1 MTAAVPSP
9 PADDPQAPGQTRARL
24 VQSFSK
30 DGDLLSLGIA
40 VARVVQLATS
50 EDEGSQDLAYYVL
63 ADVAL
68 TQKILRIA
76 NTVFYRSAVSAPITT
91 ISRAI
96 FVLGFDTV
104 KTTALALLL
113 VDNLANSE
121 HAETVRKEIVEAL
134 CASLVGREIAR
145 QSHMQSAAEE
155 ASIASLFWS
164 LGRLLIASHEHPLYQ
179 DVIRQ
184 SATGVAE
191 TQAAIRTMG
200 CSYDFLTATV
210 LRAWNF
216 PETIVHAVEP
226 LPPSELAS
234 ARSRADTLRQMVSF
248 SGQAAQAMRISPA
261 GITAEQAQALLKRYG
276 KHLQLDAERLK
287 QLFAVVGR
295 ELDEIVAAL
304 NLAPPVAPPAA
315 EAPRSTLPNALKLAT
330 MDAPAINTS
339 ERYESGKPIGARA
352 LLLVGV
358 QTATQMMGSG
368 KYKPSELVLLV
379 LETLY
384 SSLGFRF
391 ATVCT
396 FDAGAG
402 VYRAL
407 AAIGDM
413 HAERKTRFRFPAAT
427 AEDIFHLA
435 MENQADLM
443 IEEASSGSILKLLP
457 EWHRKLLPDTRS
469 IMLLPL
475 MQGNKA
481 IGVFYGDRIEPAPE
495 GITSDEAALIKTL
508 VGQLLTAF
516 QARS

>member
-1 MTAAVPSP
+1 MP
-9 PADDPQAPGQTRARL
+9 PAPPSTPPEDPQATAQVRAHL
-24 VQSFSK
+24 LQSFSK

-40 VARVVQLATS
+40 VAKVVELAS
-50 EDEGSQDLAYYVL
+50 SDDEGSQDLAYYVL

-76 NTVFYRSAVSAPITT
+76 NTVHYRSAVHAPITT

-104 KTTALALLL
+104 RTTALALLL
-113 VDNLANSE
+113 VDNLANTE
-121 HAETVRKEIVEAL
+121 HAATVRQEIIKAL
-134 CASLVGREIAR
+134 CASLVGREMAR
-145 QSHMQSAAEE
+145 HANLPAAEE
-155 ASIASLFWS
+155 ASIAALFCN
-164 LGRLLIASHEHPLYQ
+164 LGRLLIVSHEHPLHLA
-179 DVIRQ
+179 ILRHG
-184 SATGVAE
+184 AAGVSD
-191 TQAAIRTMG
+191 TQAAIRVMG
-200 CSYDFLTATV
+200 CSFDFLTATV

-216 PETIVHAVEP
+216 PDAIIHAVEP
-226 LPPSELAS
+226 LPPGELAF
-234 ARSRADTLRQMVSF
+234 AKSRADLLRQVVSF
-248 SGQAAQAMRISPA
+248 SSAAAQLMQFNPTAI
-261 GITAEQAQALLKRYG
+261 GAEQVQALLRRYG
-276 KHLQLDAERLK
+276 KHLQLDADKLRQVL
-287 QLFAVVGR
+287 AVVGR
-295 ELDEIVAAL
+295 ELEEIIAAL
-304 NLAPPVAPPAA
+304 NLAPMTVAPAA
-315 EAPRSTLPNALKLAT
+315 AARKNTLPNVLKLAT
-330 MDAPAINTS
+330 IDAPVIDAS
-339 ERYESGKPIGARA
+339 ERYDSGKPIGARG

-358 QTATQMMGSG
+358 QVAIQMMGTG

-396 FDAGAG
+396 LDAGSG

-407 AAIGDM
+407 GAIGE
-413 HAERKTRFRFPAAT
+413 AASERKERFRFPAAP

-443 IEEASSGSILKLLP
+443 IEDSSSGSIQKLLP

-475 MQGNKA
+475 VQGNKA
-481 IGVFYGDRIEPAPE
+481 IGVFYGDRIQPAPE

-508 VGQLLTAF
+508 IGQLMTAF
-516 QARS
+516 QPRA

>member
-1 MTAAVPSP
+1 MPTVPPSP
-9 PADDPQAPGQTRARL
+9 LPEDSPAHTRARL

-50 EDEGSQDLAYYVL
+50 EDEGTQDLAYYVL

-121 HAETVRKEIVEAL
+121 HAEAVRKEIVEAL

-145 QSHMQSAAEE
+145 QSPLQAAAEE

-179 DVIRQ
+179 DILRQ
-184 SATGVAE
+184 TAAGVSEA
-191 TQAAIRTMG
+191 QAAIRTMG
-200 CSYDFLTATV
+200 CSFDFLTATV

-226 LPPSELAS
+226 LPPSELTPAK
-234 ARSRADTLRQMVSF
+234 SRADSLRQVASF
-248 SGQAAQAMRISPA
+248 SGQAAQAMRASPA
-261 GITAEQAQALLKRYG
+261 GVTAEQAQALLRRYG

-287 QLFAVVGR
+287 QVFAVVGR
-295 ELDEIVAAL
+295 ELEEIIAAL
-304 NLAPPVAPPAA
+304 NLAPPVAPPAPA
-315 EAPRSTLPNALKLAT
+315 APRSTLPNVLKLAAMET
-330 MDAPAINTS
+330 PDIKPG
-339 ERYESGKPIGARA
+339 ERYESGKPIGARG

-358 QTATQMMGSG
+358 QVATQMMGSA

-396 FDAGAG
+396 LDPGAG

-407 AAIGDM
+407 AAIGEQ
-413 HAERKTRFRFPAAT
+413 HAERKPRFRFSAAT

-443 IEEASSGSILKLLP
+443 IEETASSSIMKLLP
-457 EWHRKLLPDTRS
+457 EWQRTLLPDTRS

-475 MQGNKA
+475 MQGSKA
-481 IGVFYGDRIEPAPE
+481 IGVFYGDRVQPAPE

-508 VGQLLTAF
+508 VGQLMTAF
-516 QARS
+516 QGRG